1 MSKRFLAR
9 LNEQF
14 TPLLLL
20 SLMLLLAWLSLRFG
34 WQWDWSRSGGNSL
47 SEISIRVLQRTSGPL
62 EITAYAP
69 ELPTLRDQIRRFIEL
84 YQYHKP
90 DLSLRFVDPL
100 QHPEETRR
108 QGISL
113 SGELLLAYQGREER
127 LQTLDEQRL
136 TSAIQRLQQTDTRWV
151 AGLQGHGERSLLGT
165 ANHELGQFGQALT
178 EQGYQVV
185 TLDLAT
191 SPSPP
196 DNTAL
201 LVIASP
207 RKPLLEGELAQLRH
221 YLESGKNLLLLIDP
235 DQQAIQQPLLDLLG
249 ITQLPGT
256 IVDANVREL
265 GIDNPAIALVPSYPE
280 HAATK
285 DFSLITLYPQ
295 AAALEVEQDSGWRIT
310 PLLRTLARSWNETG
324 PLQGDIQRDPASGE
338 RAGPLTIGYTLTR
351 GEPDREQRVLVI
363 GDGDFLS
370 NSYLSNVGNLD
381 LGLTLIRWLVADDR
395 MIGLPPREILDQEL
409 QLAPLARGIIGLG
422 SLILLPLLLLIS
434 GGIIAWRRNRA

>member
-1 MSKRFLAR
+1 MSTRFLAR

-20 SLMLLLAWLSLRFG
+20 SLMILLAWLSLRFT
-34 WQWDWSRSGGNSL
+34 WQSDWSRSGGNSL

-69 ELPTLRDQIRRFIEL
+69 ELPTLRDQIRRFIAL

-100 QHPEETRR
+100 QHPDETRR

-127 LQTLDEQRL
+127 LQTLDEQQL

-151 AGLQGHGERSLLGT
+151 AGLQGHGERSLLGE

-178 EQGYQVV
+178 GQGYQVV
-185 TLDLAT
+185 ALDLAT

-235 DQQAIQQPLLDLLG
+235 EQQAIQQPLLDLLG

-280 HAATK
+280 HAAIK

-295 AAALEVEQDSGWRIT
+295 AAALEIEQDSGWRIT

-324 PLQGDIQRDPASGE
+324 PLQGDIQRDPANHE
-338 RAGPLTIGYTLTR
+338 RAGPLTLGYALTR

-381 LGLTLIRWLVADDR
+381 LGLALIRWLVADDR

-409 QLAPLARGIIGLG
+409 QLTPLARGIIGLG

>member
-1 MSKRFLAR
+1 
-9 LNEQF
+9 
-14 TPLLLL
+14 
-20 SLMLLLAWLSLRFG
+20 
-34 WQWDWSRSGGNSL
+34 
-47 SEISIRVLQRTSGPL
+47 
-62 EITAYAP
+62 
-69 ELPTLRDQIRRFIEL
+69 
-84 YQYHKP
+84 
-90 DLSLRFVDPL
+90 
-100 QHPEETRR
+100 
-108 QGISL
+108 
-113 SGELLLAYQGREER
+113 
-127 LQTLDEQRL
+127 
-136 TSAIQRLQQTDTRWV
+136 
-151 AGLQGHGERSLLGT
+151 
-165 ANHELGQFGQALT
+165 
-178 EQGYQVV
+178 
-185 TLDLAT
+185 
-191 SPSPP
+191 
-196 DNTAL
+196 L